1 MGLFFFVAAY
11 AGSSFSQCRAVER
24 LAKEFGQV
32 FCVTAGAPNR
42 IYCSA
47 DLVKNAA
54 RFFGSELFDRLFFDG
69 TKSHQVLAKVP
80 KRLWIPAA
88 AHGFVVFQNALRK
101 SGTTEL
107 NVAGDRQFRQ
117 FMCEPVDLPAPVR
130 VQ

>member
-1 MGLFFFVAAY
+1 MLHV
-11 AGSSFSQCRAVER
+11 SSGHS
-24 LAKEFGQV
+24 
-32 FCVTAGAPNR
+32 
-42 IYCSA
+42 
-47 DLVKNAA
+47 
-54 RFFGSELFDRLFFDG
+54 LFFDG

-117 FMCEPVDLPAPVR
+117 FMCKPVNLTTPVR
-130 VQ
+130 VQQFRQGNLPMVEI